1 LASPSHNLSMIDRLI
16 AVANACVRGYSAAK
30 DRANGNGFAALLNER
45 IIERQAIVTALQ
57 NALEARGAK
66 PASTDPN
73 FPSLHLMFEDL
84 SAAIA
89 ERNDREVIARIGSIE
104 DAKIAIFEEAINCSA
119 VSLETSG
126 VIRECVFII
135 KQARDRISDIEYAIA
150 DEQP

>member
-1 LASPSHNLSMIDRLI
+1 MINGLI
-16 AVANACVRGYSAAK
+16 AVANACVRGYSEAK

-57 NALEARGAK
+57 NALEARGAE

-73 FPSLHLMFEDL
+73 SPSLQRLFEDL

-89 ERNDREVIARIGSIE
+89 DRSDREVIARIGTIE
-104 DAKIAIFEEAINCSA
+104 DAVIAIFDEAINCSA
-119 VSLETSG
+119 VSLETAG

-150 DEQP
+150 DEQS